1 MTTWSRKL
9 CLVTALLVA
18 GALLPALAFGVCAW
32 KRSVPGW
39 AEKVVIAAF
48 HIVYHHRQ
56 TFNDTH
62 WLGTE
67 VQKTP
72 LDLWVYQ
79 ELIHE
84 LRPDLIVE
92 TGTYKGG
99 SALFMASICDLENNG
114 QVATVDTEEYPGRPQ
129 HSRIRYLRGSST
141 SSGIIEQFKAL
152 ASGQRTVLVALDS
165 DHAKQHVLNE
175 LRLYSGLVTK
185 GSYLIV
191 EDTHFNGHPILP
203 HFGPGPREAVEEFL
217 KENRD
222 FVADR
227 GREKY
232 LLTFNAG
239 GYLRRVR

>member
-1 MTTWSRKL
+1 MTTLFRRL
-9 CLVTALLVA
+9 CLVTALLAA
-18 GALLPALAFGVCAW
+18 GALLPLLAFGVCAW
-32 KRSVPGW
+32 RRIVPGW
-39 AEKVVIAAF
+39 AEKVAIAAF
-48 HIVYHHRQ
+48 HIVYHHRE
-56 TFNDTH
+56 TFNDTY
-62 WLGTE
+62 WLGTQ

-84 LRPDLIVE
+84 LRPDLIIE

-114 QVATVDTEEYPGRPQ
+114 QVATVDIQEYPGLPR

-141 SSGIIEQFKAL
+141 SPGIIEQFKAL
-152 ASGQRTVLVALDS
+152 AAGQRTVLVALDS

-191 EDTHFNGHPILP
+191 EDTHVNGHPIRP

-217 KENRD
+217 KENRN

>member
-1 MTTWSRKL
+1 MTLFRRL
-9 CLVTALLVA
+9 CSITALLVV
-18 GALLPALAFGVCAW
+18 GALLPVLGFGFYAW
-32 KRSVPGW
+32 KRAVPAW
-39 AEKVVIAAF
+39 AEKTVIAAF

-79 ELIHE
+79 EIIHE

-99 SALFMASICDLENNG
+99 SALFMASICDLENHG
-114 QVATVDTEEYPGRPQ
+114 QVATVDIEEYPGRPQ
-129 HSRIRYLRGSST
+129 HGRIRYLLGSST
-141 SSGIIEQFKAL
+141 APGIIEQFKAL
-152 ASGQRTVLVALDS
+152 AAGQRTVLVSLDS

-203 HFGPGPREAVEEFL
+203 HFGPGPREAVQEFL
-217 KENRD
+217 KENQD

-239 GYLRRVR
+239 GFLRRVR

>member
-1 MTTWSRKL
+1 M
-9 CLVTALLVA
+9 
-18 GALLPALAFGVCAW
+18 
-32 KRSVPGW
+32 
-39 AEKVVIAAF
+39 
-48 HIVYHHRQ
+48 YHHRQ

-67 VQKTP
+67 IQKTP

-114 QVATVDTEEYPGRPQ
+114 QVATVDIEEYPGLPQ

-141 SSGIIEQFKAL
+141 SPGVIEQFKAL
-152 ASGQRTVLVALDS
+152 ASGQRTVLVASDS

-175 LRLYSGLVTK
+175 LRLFSGLVTK

-203 HFGPGPREAVEEFL
+203 HFGLGPREAVEEFL
-217 KENRD
+217 KENRG

-227 GREKY
+227 EREKY

-239 GYLRRVR
+239 GHLRRVR